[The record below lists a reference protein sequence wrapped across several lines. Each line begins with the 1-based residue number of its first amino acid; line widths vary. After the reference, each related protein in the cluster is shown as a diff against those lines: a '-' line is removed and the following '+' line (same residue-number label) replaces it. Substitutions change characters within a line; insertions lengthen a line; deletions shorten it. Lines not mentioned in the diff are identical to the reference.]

1 MHVVLKKVLTV
12 NDIARVNAVISYTAF
27 VDGRATSVLAGK
39 KNLQLPLGSEAA
51 RKAGG
56 IVVECLRAHDT
67 FDLAVQPLMIH
78 PPLFSRYEQGM
89 EYPDHIDVAIMGGIR
104 TDVALTVFLSER
116 DAYDGG
122 ELVVDSGNGMRRYR
136 LDAGDAIA
144 YPASTVHHVAQVTRG
159 ARLVAV
165 LWVQSLVRDALQ
177 REILYDLGLSMRSL
191 EDSSCG
197 PRLSRSYWNLLR
209 LWAETSPA
217 QNWLGT
223 EHAS

>member
-1 MHVVLKKVLTV
+1 VKAL
-12 NDIARVNAVISYTAF
+12 ISSAVFI
-27 VDGRATSVLAGK
+27 DGRTTSVLAGK

-51 RKAGG
+51 RKAGA
-56 IVVECLRAHDT
+56 VVIERLRAHDT
-67 FDLAVQPLMIH
+67 FNLAVQPLAIH

-89 EYPDHIDVAIMGGIR
+89 EYPEHIDVAIMGGIR
-104 TDVALTVFLSER
+104 TDVALTLFLSER

-122 ELVVDSGNGMRRYR
+122 DLVVDTRNGIRCYR

-144 YPASTVHHVAQVTRG
+144 YPASTVHHVAPVTRG

-165 LWVQSLVRDALQ
+165 LWVQSLVRDPGQ

-197 PRLSRSYWNLLR
+197 PRLSRSYWNLVR
-209 LWAETSPA
+209 LWAETSPG
-217 QNWLGT
+217 QSWPGT
-223 EHAS
+223 ERDS